1 MPRVQ
6 RSRALFAVISLTHLN
21 QCVAWVQRISTPR
34 RISAVR
40 KSSDLLDEQ
49 TQFWKGCTPMKSFD
63 LYKHGP
69 VPSSEGLY
77 WRQNSDTVE
86 VWAAIDDVCKVKR
99 DVKVDF
105 GPKRLA
111 INLQNGAPS
120 FDYTLQLSNGI
131 DVEECTWMVEAD
143 ETPGI
148 GDNRWLLVSLKKSNK
163 FFNWQSLEQMEA
175 QGSSR
180 LTIGLSG
187 DQQAIEYDQQISF
200 VRLTK
205 VGQAAKC
212 DVYARSL
219 SSKEEN
225 PICYFVGKVAAVP
238 EVAIEE
244 AVWAQAPL
252 ISRHAKKMH
261 LEVFGDEVADVELL
275 TAPGDSE
282 MGVAQ
287 EQVSLK
293 PLVKSLA
300 KAIPTSAE
308 EVGFDPETIV
318 QGQEPFR
325 VRRSPEGAPLGPPVQ
340 ANFVSPER
348 ASEFDLSGD
357 AKGSK

>member
-1 MPRVQ
+1 MVHVPRSQALLAAFILVQ
-6 RSRALFAVISLTHLN
+6 LN
-21 QCVAWVQRISTPR
+21 QSLAWVQRFTTTKRMSSI
-34 RISAVR
+34 R
-40 KSSDLLDEQ
+40 KSSELSDEQ
-49 TQFWKGCTPMKSFD
+49 TRFWKGCSPMKSFD

-69 VPSSEGLY
+69 VPSYEGLY

-86 VWAAIDDVCKVKR
+86 VWAAIDDSCKVKR
-99 DVKVDF
+99 DVKVDL

-111 INLQNGAPS
+111 ISLKNGAPS
-120 FDYTLQLSNGI
+120 FDYTLQLSNGV

-143 ETPGI
+143 ETPGP
-148 GDNRWLLVSLKKSNK
+148 GDDRWLLVTLKKSNK
-163 FFNWQSLEQMEA
+163 YFNWQSLDQMEA
-175 QGSSR
+175 QESSR

-187 DQQAIEYDQQISF
+187 DHQAIEYDQQISF

-205 VGQAAKC
+205 VGQSTKC

-219 SSKEEN
+219 SSKEDN
-225 PICYFVGKVAAVP
+225 PYCYFVGKVAAVP
-238 EVAIEE
+238 EVAIKE

-261 LEVFGDEVADVELL
+261 KEVFGEELADVELL

-287 EQVSLK
+287 EQISLQ
-293 PLVKSLA
+293 PLAKTLA
-300 KAIPTSAE
+300 KAIPTSAQ

-357 AKGSK
+357 ARG